1 MFGVLRRPVESA
13 LASAVHVMNAARRRF
28 SVIDGRMQRCQCQR
42 CIQASRQRVTHNL
55 ATAGVE
61 NDSKVA
67 ETSGDAD
74 VREVGHPDHIGPRRD
89 HIAIKVRV
97 DRRIVVAIRR
107 ANIPLARLDP
117 EAIGPHDAGD
127 TLVIDE
133 VASSLKLVCYASV
146 SIARQLVLD
155 VLYDCNEFAVAET

>member
-1 MFGVLRRPVESA
+1 MAPTGDRSIHVIKHDGYR
-13 LASAVHVMNAARRRF
+13 LAVR
-28 SVIDGRMQRCQCQR
+28 ID
-42 CIQASRQRVTHNL
+42 
-55 ATAGVE
+55 AG
-61 NDSKVA
+61 
-67 ETSGDAD
+67 D
-74 VREVGHPDHIGPRRD
+74 VRLLSRRDHIGPLRD

-155 VLYDCNEFAVAET
+155 VL